1 MSQIGNQTTNIYN
14 HKFTRFYL
22 RMSAV
27 GRSLILAAAAAEA
40 LEAALAGL
48 VAAEATAQHEEA
60 AATKWRKAK
69 YDANTSIL

>member
-1 MSQIGNQTTNIYN
+1 
-14 HKFTRFYL
+14 
-22 RMSAV
+22 MSAV

-40 LEAALAGL
+40 LEAVLAGF